1 MPPARTPVA
10 TAETPR
16 QPQSAAPE
24 WLRDWRTF
32 AIAATLLVAAGL
44 GVRLLRPSPDDHTVP
59 AARGDSVVT
68 TVPGAQV
75 ASSDSVRPAR
85 REDASALLINPPAS
99 GSGSGGGELGGGAP
113 VREVTPPAGAPTRP
127 PRGGGAPGGGSERP
141 VEDAPVKP
149 LPQPEPVRGGIESPP
164 PRVDAPKPPPSDAES
179 ESEAMSA
186 IRDAIASA
194 ASSLSGSN
202 TGAASAMLGGA
213 VQDQWIALMKEG
225 RVSLSV
231 NGAPDVQLRGSRA
244 SAEFDANVNVRSPF
258 GANKRRGA
266 RFTAELQRS
275 GSGWRVTSL
284 RPQGGLELK

>member
-1 MPPARTPVA
+1 
-10 TAETPR
+10 
-16 QPQSAAPE
+16 
-24 WLRDWRTF
+24 
-32 AIAATLLVAAGL
+32 
-44 GVRLLRPSPDDHTVP
+44 
-59 AARGDSVVT
+59 
-68 TVPGAQV
+68 
-75 ASSDSVRPAR
+75 
-85 REDASALLINPPAS
+85 
-99 GSGSGGGELGGGAP
+99 
-113 VREVTPPAGAPTRP
+113 
-127 PRGGGAPGGGSERP
+127 
-141 VEDAPVKP
+141 
-149 LPQPEPVRGGIESPP
+149 
-164 PRVDAPKPPPSDAES
+164 
-179 ESEAMSA
+179 MSA